1 MKKTITAFA
10 VALALLSCQKEP
22 DFTNAPANNN
32 SSSNNNNNNSST
44 GTSGNDY
51 QPTSANS
58 KWTMKS
64 TSLGDYTITS
74 LGTDSMINNT
84 KFYRFDHSIGGRQY
98 ISKENGVYKNLAFFQ
113 QLGGMVISTY
123 LKDVAAG
130 STWTDVL
137 SAAGTSVNM
146 KYTVAAVGGQ
156 RTVNRKAYTNVIKVT
171 YEQSAMGI
179 TTAIGEQYY
188 AKGVGP
194 IESVARMD
202 MFGMQATLDSTY
214 LVSSII
220 K

>member
-1 MKKTITAFA
+1 MKKNLTALA
-10 VALALLSCQKEP
+10 VALVLLSCQKEA

-32 SSSNNNNNNSST
+32 NSTNINNGGNSG
-44 GTSGNDY
+44 GTSNNDY
-51 QPTSANS
+51 QPTTANS
-58 KWTMKS
+58 KWNMKS
-64 TSLGDYTITS
+64 TSFGDYTLTS
-74 LGTDSMINNT
+74 LGTDSIVNNV
-84 KFYRFDHSIGGRQY
+84 KFYKFDHSVGGRQY

-137 SAAGTSVNM
+137 SAAGTSVSM
-146 KYTVAAVGGQ
+146 KYTVAQVGGQ
-156 RTVNRKAYTNVIKVT
+156 RTVNGKAYTNVMKVT

-214 LVSSII
+214 LVSSVI